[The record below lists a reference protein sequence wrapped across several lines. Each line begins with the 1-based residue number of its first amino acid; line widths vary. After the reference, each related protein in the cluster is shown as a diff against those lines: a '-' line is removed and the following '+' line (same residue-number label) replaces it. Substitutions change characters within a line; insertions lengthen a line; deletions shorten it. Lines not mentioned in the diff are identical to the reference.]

1 MSITIFIHSFAK
13 ILHTYPQTE
22 NSPSISAQSH
32 IPCNAFDYNRNFTV
46 FNIHKI
52 YENFIIKCEFHIWS
66 SKNPNQ
72 LTNQPTKGSLST
84 TARLSR
90 KAYAVIYL
98 DIFISI
104 RYIYIYIHIIPA
116 LYTYQCLHVFI
127 RICAYSLI
135 WQAHFSLAVA
145 YRHICMLKF
154 CIFLCICISVCNC
167 KIRFICK

>member
-72 LTNQPTKGSLST
+72 STNQPTKGSLST

-104 RYIYIYIHIIPA
+104 RYIYIYIYISFLLYIHINVCMC
-116 LYTYQCLHVFI
+116 LYAFVPTVSFDKLISRLLSPTVTY
-127 RICAYSLI
+127 
-135 WQAHFSLAVA
+135 
-145 YRHICMLKF
+145 
-154 CIFLCICISVCNC
+154 VC
-167 KIRFICK
+167 